1 MMEEG
6 DSDGCFNSKPPA
18 RPIRAKSQAQKDA
31 AAAQQK
37 RSRAAKKTEKQNT
50 AAEKQ
55 KTAAEHVGGITTL
68 VRPPPPP
75 PQALKR
81 KAEDAQEARALSA
94 PKSDVLS
101 MFPAPPR

>member
-18 RPIRAKSQAQKDA
+18 RPIRAAKSQAQKDA

-68 VRPPPPP
+68 VQPPPPP

-81 KAEDAQEARALSA
+81 KADAQEARALSA

>member
-1 MMEEG
+1 
-6 DSDGCFNSKPPA
+6 
-18 RPIRAKSQAQKDA
+18 
-31 AAAQQK
+31 
-37 RSRAAKKTEKQNT
+37 
-50 AAEKQ
+50 
-55 KTAAEHVGGITTL
+55 VGGITTL
-68 VRPPPPP
+68 VKPPPPP